1 MFIFHKRMVDEMKK
15 VHTARVTLGK
25 AHQVLEE
32 RPEVFCE
39 FPKKSSCLLEKLE
52 KVAPESNFWYI
63 EYEEGSRNKS
73 ARELLAKC
81 GGMTEVARNAISAK
95 ELIREAEKSFE
106 KESASFQEMSQDMSK
121 KDREIRL
128 KRNLAILGGLASL
141 GVLVVSSVAIYSGL
155 EKTPDFWSYR
165 TSVFGTIIGIGGI
178 ACSFMGLDKTIRS
191 SNKSV
196 EQAIAVMKKTFE
208 ELKQSLDEIICS
220 VPFRV

>member
-1 MFIFHKRMVDEMKK
+1 
-15 VHTARVTLGK
+15 VHSARVALGK

-39 FPKKSSCLLEKLE
+39 FPKKSSFLLAKLE

-63 EYEEGSRNKS
+63 EYEEESRDKS
-73 ARELLAKC
+73 ERALLAKC
-81 GGMTEVARNAISAK
+81 GGMAEVARNAKCAK
-95 ELIREAEKSFE
+95 ELVKEAQMSFE
-106 KESASFQEMSQDMSK
+106 KESASFQERVQDLSK
-121 KDREIRL
+121 NDRKIRL

-165 TSVFGTIIGIGGI
+165 TAVFGTIIGIGGI
-178 ACSFMGLDKTIRS
+178 ASSFMSLDKTIRS

-196 EQAIAVMKKTFE
+196 EQAIGVMKKTFE
-208 ELKQSLDEIICS
+208 ELKQSLDEIVCS